1 LLLLSLS
8 LSIYLRF
15 VFLAPALLNH
25 LISSYLDSELSRTDS
40 VTGESS
46 STIAQPMAPPTSDQT
61 ADAGTPT
68 GGGGTE
74 SQRSLPTPFLTKTYQ
89 LVDDPAIDDVISWND
104 DGSSFVV
111 WNPTVFA
118 RDILPKNFKHNNF
131 SSFVRQLNTYGF
143 RKLVPDRWEFSND
156 CFRRG
161 ERRLLCEIQRRK
173 VLSSAQTPSPTQVS
187 IKQFASP
194 SNSGEEQFGG
204 AGAGGP
210 AAELIGENER
220 LRRENMQ
227 LSKELVEMKN
237 LCNNIFSMVSSYSGS
252 PGSRIAEEPLDLM
265 PVKRSVDELEEARI
279 FGVAIGAK
287 RGRDGES
294 TNTSVAA
301 MEEDGETELQ
311 LQPPGEVVK
320 SEPGDCQNGETPWLK
335 QFHRAN
341 QRVCN

>member
-1 LLLLSLS
+1 M
-8 LSIYLRF
+8 
-15 VFLAPALLNH
+15 
-25 LISSYLDSELSRTDS
+25 T
-40 VTGESS
+40 
-46 STIAQPMAPPTSDQT
+46 PPTSDQT

-74 SQRSLPTPFLTKTYQ
+74 SKRSLPTPFLTKTYQ

-204 AGAGGP
+204 ASAGGP

-237 LCNNIFSMVSSYSGS
+237 LCNNIFSMVSSYTGS

-265 PVKRSVDELEEARI
+265 PVKRSVGELEEARI

-294 TNTSVAA
+294 TSASAAA

-335 QFHRAN
+335 QIHRAN

>member
-1 LLLLSLS
+1 M
-8 LSIYLRF
+8 
-15 VFLAPALLNH
+15 
-25 LISSYLDSELSRTDS
+25 T
-40 VTGESS
+40 
-46 STIAQPMAPPTSDQT
+46 PPTSDQT

-74 SQRSLPTPFLTKTYQ
+74 SKRSLPTPFLTKTYQ

-131 SSFVRQLNTYGF
+131 SSFVRQLNTY
-143 RKLVPDRWEFSND
+143 
-156 CFRRG
+156 
-161 ERRLLCEIQRRK
+161 RK

-204 AGAGGP
+204 ASATSSSPLAGAGGP

-237 LCNNIFSMVSSYSGS
+237 LCNNIFSMVSSYTGS
-252 PGSRIAEEPLDLM
+252 PGSRIAEEEAAASPPPPPLDLM
-265 PVKRSVDELEEARI
+265 PVKRSVGELEEARI

-287 RGRDGES
+287 RGRD
-294 TNTSVAA
+294 AA

-335 QFHRAN
+335 QIHRAN